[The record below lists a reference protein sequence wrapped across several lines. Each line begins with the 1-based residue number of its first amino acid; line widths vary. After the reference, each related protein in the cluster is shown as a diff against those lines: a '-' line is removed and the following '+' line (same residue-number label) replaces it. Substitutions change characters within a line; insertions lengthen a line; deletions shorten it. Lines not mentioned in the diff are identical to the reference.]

1 MNEKDKAEGDDLVTR
16 WDTVARTW
24 TETVRKGGDINREV
38 VTGPA
43 MFRMLGSVKGKRVL
57 DLGCGEG
64 YNARILARQGAKVV
78 GIDASREMIRLARE
92 KEREEPLGIEYR
104 VADAARLPMLEDGS
118 FDIVVAFMS
127 LMDIPDLD
135 GVLREVS
142 RVLKK
147 GGRFLFSITHPCFVR
162 FRDDLGWE
170 KDEKG
175 RKLCYRVDDYFDE
188 GPKEFAFTLG
198 CGRVTLPVKMINF
211 HRTLTTY
218 FRALHNAGL
227 AVIRLEEP
235 RPSREALSRYPEL
248 EDLLRIPNF
257 MVVEA
262 RKLPSTNGLQ
272 PYWGNHPFPRY
283 S

>member
-16 WDTVARTW
+16 WDAVARTW
-24 TETVRKGGDINREV
+24 AETVRNGGDINREA

-43 MFRMLGSVKGKRVL
+43 MFRMLGPVKGKRVL

-64 YNARILARQGAKVV
+64 YSARILAKQGAKVV
-78 GIDASREMIRLARE
+78 GIDASKEMIELARE
-92 KEREEPLGIEYR
+92 KEREEPLGIKYH
-104 VADAARLPMLEDGS
+104 VADAAWLSMFAHSS

-135 GVLREVS
+135 GALREVS

-188 GPKEFAFTLG
+188 GPKEFVFTLG

-218 FRALHNAGL
+218 FRALHKAEL
-227 AVIRLEEP
+227 VAVRLEEP
-235 RPSREALSRYPEL
+235 RPSSEVLTRYPQL

-257 MVVEA
+257 MIIEA
-262 RKLPSTNGLQ
+262 RKVS
-272 PYWGNHPFPRY
+272 
-283 S
+283 

>member
-1 MNEKDKAEGDDLVTR
+1 MDHKTTCGREETVRR
-16 WDTVARTW
+16 WDAAARVW
-24 TETVRKGGDINREV
+24 AETVRKGGDINREA

-43 MFRMLGSVKGKRVL
+43 MLTMLGLVKGERIL

-92 KEREEPLGIEYR
+92 KEREEPLGIEYH
-104 VADAARLPMLEDGS
+104 VADAARLSMFAHSS

-135 GVLREVS
+135 GDLREVS

-188 GPKEFAFTLG
+188 GPKEFVFTLG

-227 AVIRLEEP
+227 AVVRLEEP

-262 RKLPSTNGLQ
+262 RKLPLATS
-272 PYWGNHPFPRY
+272 
-283 S
+283 